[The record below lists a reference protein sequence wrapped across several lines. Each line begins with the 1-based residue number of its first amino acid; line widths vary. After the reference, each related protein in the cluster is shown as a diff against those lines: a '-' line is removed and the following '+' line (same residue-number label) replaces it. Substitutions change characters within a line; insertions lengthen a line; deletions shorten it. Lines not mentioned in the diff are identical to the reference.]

1 MALKEENWDTKK
13 NLENPIN
20 TFSSRLVSFRL
31 VPTKTLQV
39 RANFQNTI
47 GQQLENASQMTSQR
61 QQQRRFAKQHFL
73 PIPESEVGR
82 NGTN

>member
-13 NLENPIN
+13 NLENPIKY
-20 TFSSRLVSFRL
+20 FLVSSRL

-39 RANFQNTI
+39 RANFPNRI
-47 GQQLENASQMTSQR
+47 GQQLENASKMTSQR
-61 QQQRRFAKQHFL
+61 QQQRRFARQHFL
-73 PIPESEVGR
+73 PTTEGDVCR

>member
-13 NLENPIN
+13 NLENPIKY
-20 TFSSRLVSFRL
+20 FLVSSRL

-39 RANFQNTI
+39 RANFPNRI
-47 GQQLENASQMTSQR
+47 GQQLENASKMTSQR
-61 QQQRRFAKQHFL
+61 QQQRRFARQHFL
-73 PIPESEVGR
+73 PTTEGEVCR

>member
-20 TFSSRLVSFRL
+20 TFSSRLV
-31 VPTKTLQV
+31 PTKTLQV

-47 GQQLENASQMTSQR
+47 GQQLENAS
-61 QQQRRFAKQHFL
+61 
-73 PIPESEVGR
+73 
-82 NGTN
+82 

>member
-20 TFSSRLVSFRL
+20 TFSSRLVSSRL

-47 GQQLENASQMTSQR
+47 GQQLENAS
-61 QQQRRFAKQHFL
+61 
-73 PIPESEVGR
+73 
-82 NGTN
+82 

>member
-13 NLENPIN
+13 NLKKPDKY
-20 TFSSRLVSFRL
+20 FLVSSRL

-39 RANFQNTI
+39 RANFPNRI
-47 GQQLENASQMTSQR
+47 GQQLENASKMTSQR
-61 QQQRRFAKQHFL
+61 QQQRRFARQHFL
-73 PIPESEVGR
+73 PTTEGEVCR